1 VTLHESNHLLRK
13 IGRCYCTCKKD
24 PGGWRAGRRT
34 SRPRAEQQLTH
45 KTSTE
50 RHLLNVRAVDAGES
64 PTAIPPL
71 LTLPPYP
78 TLPRARA
85 AARPLG
91 PTSSASPD
99 ALPFQILRPPQILAA
114 RLRGGEISPAEMD
127 KSSALEYIN
136 QMFPTGTP
144 ARSSSKHRR
153 LTRTEI

>member
-1 VTLHESNHLLRK
+1 MLLYLQKR
-13 IGRCYCTCKKD
+13 
-24 PGGWRAGRRT
+24 PWRLARGSSDLAAA
-34 SRPRAEQQLTH
+34 SRAAIDR
-45 KTSTE
+45 
-50 RHLLNVRAVDAGES
+50 LNVRAVDAGES
-64 PTAIPPL
+64 PTAVPPL